1 MKKILFCVILS
12 CSLINGQK
20 ISDFKW
26 FNPESSNENLF
37 EGKAWPKEVENYYDR
52 LPLKA
57 KKKVNSNVWELGSQ
71 SSGLMIRFRSNSDEI
86 KVRYQTKN
94 KSYSLNHM
102 PATGASGIDLY
113 AIDANGKK
121 LWVSSTF
128 GRSFKDTIQYHY
140 SRLKPNDD
148 YNKFGREYRLYL
160 PLYNEVEWLEIG
172 VKNNSN
178 FNPLLPRKEK
188 PIVVYG
194 TSIAQG
200 ACASRPGMAWASI
213 LSRRMDRP
221 LINLGLDGNGKMH
234 PEVIDLISEIN
245 SKIFIIDCIPNLI
258 KNDYGWEGIDN
269 EKQFQNRIIN
279 SIKKIRSRNPETP
292 ILLTEHAS
300 YNDQFI
306 KTSDYKDEYIIPNLL
321 QKKVFEL
328 LKKDGDNNLFYLS
341 EKEIGFS
348 IEETVDGLHPSDLGM
363 KIYADAYEKK
373 LRSILEEPVGE
384 LNTTKPVTQLRELG
398 NYDWESKHNEILYLN
413 KFNPPK
419 NIIISNSI
427 IHFWGGL
434 PDFKTKV
441 ESESWDNFFTPLGLR
456 NYAYGWDRIEN
467 VLWRI
472 YHDELDGFD
481 AEKIIILIGTNNI
494 PLNSNQEI
502 IEGLRLVSKGV
513 KARQPKAKIYLMG
526 ILPKRNYEKR
536 IEKLNKKISSLA
548 NELSINYSNIGN
560 VFLKLDD
567 SQQIN
572 EKLFSDGLH
581 PNNNGYKKMRKELL
595 KILN

>member
-1 MKKILFCVILS
+1 M
-12 CSLINGQK
+12 
-20 ISDFKW
+20 
-26 FNPESSNENLF
+26 
-37 EGKAWPKEVENYYDR
+37 
-52 LPLKA
+52 
-57 KKKVNSNVWELGSQ
+57 
-71 SSGLMIRFRSNSDEI
+71 
-86 KVRYQTKN
+86 
-94 KSYSLNHM
+94 
-102 PATGASGIDLY
+102 
-113 AIDANGKK
+113 
-121 LWVSSTF
+121 
-128 GRSFKDTIQYHY
+128 
-140 SRLKPNDD
+140 
-148 YNKFGREYRLYL
+148 
-160 PLYNEVEWLEIG
+160 YNEVEWLEIG

-373 LRSILEEPVGE
+373 LRSILEEPIGE

-560 VFLKLDD
+560 VFLKLDG